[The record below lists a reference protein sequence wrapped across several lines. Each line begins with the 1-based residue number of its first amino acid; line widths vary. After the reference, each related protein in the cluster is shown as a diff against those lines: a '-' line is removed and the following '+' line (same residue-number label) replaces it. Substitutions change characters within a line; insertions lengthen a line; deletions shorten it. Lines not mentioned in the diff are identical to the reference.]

1 MEISQ
6 ASPRRAVL
14 LSLLWGFLLPQVI
27 LVVLNLRGW
36 ALISGEANQ
45 QELSA
50 ALALFC
56 LQLAIILVGAVVYWL
71 QRKGEY
77 RIGWKA
83 ALASLIAHAGYM
95 WLFVINVENII
106 PDSIQPWILNEGD
119 VGRWN
124 ITLFMPGAFLSLYAL
139 SSYFFSSIK
148 GAKSNL
154 IVLFATIGMPVA
166 WYLLV
171 SLMQPAWLGQY
182 AVVGS
187 VMVGTLIVVIFLGAI
202 IRLFDKV
209 IHQPVSTNLVEK
221 HYIIAFL
228 IGLAAPLG
236 GLALNH
242 KIPFPADF
250 QSMGVYVLT
259 VVNGLVLLVKPIE
272 SRFAPLKLFLRCI
285 TFPFIF
291 YFFLV
296 FLPFLPLSLIAIL
309 AVGTGFLMLTPLALG
324 LFQSRI
330 TLTEYNFAKVCVGQ
344 PKAILIS
351 ISGLLVLPACFLAQA
366 VLDKNALDYSL
377 EYFYSHDIWGE
388 APSESA
394 MERSAKT
401 LLQLRDRKS
410 GIQLPYISGLYNTV
424 VFGNLVLSDKKIS
437 RMYQLLTNG
446 DLPEER
452 ASVFGA
458 RGQSGRVLRGGVIAP
473 SQDVKISNV
482 AFSTSATGSS
492 TARLTLQ
499 NLSDDTHSLFVDQL
513 HLPEG
518 VFVSG
523 LRLKIDGEWESGRI
537 FDRKTALWVFQKIT
551 EVRRDPA
558 LLYYLSPTSAEL
570 RVYPFP
576 SAGIREVEI
585 DFEYHP
591 GMDSLLKIG
600 DQVIDLNPSLNFPSI
615 VNQAGKDL
623 VGDKLSDLAFQ
634 RSPYIHFILD
644 YSKQSKT
651 ETKDYVDKIVRVSEE
666 LDIPQ
671 LRVSAANIAV
681 SKRDK
686 AELLTVADPDSIARY
701 IESIQLPEAGG
712 LWIQQAMAKEILNVD
727 ETIDE
732 DNFNRRPVFVVVGGK
747 RSINSGDVLLDAW
760 NWLIPDMTEW
770 YSYTDG
776 QLNKQHVRSDE
787 QSSQENRSELSS
799 VIAIRQGSKI
809 SILSADGSSVFEST
823 EGKEIRIFDPLGNR
837 FTAVSVNNLTP
848 LPDLKWVNHA
858 EIWSEWRRINLN
870 PSDLETERSA
880 FLKASREQTLLLPL
894 TSFIVVE
901 SPSQWEMLKRKEKQS
916 ISNHSGLD
924 FEEEQQTPEPPW
936 WLLLAGLLVFLYFRE
951 RKAIALSQAGP

>member
-14 LSLLWGFLLPQVI
+14 LSLLWGFLLPQFI

-36 ALISGEANQ
+36 TLIRGEANQ

-56 LQLAIILVGAVVYWL
+56 LQLVIILVGAVVYWL
-71 QRKGEY
+71 QRKGKFQ
-77 RIGWKA
+77 IGWKA
-83 ALASLIAHAGYM
+83 ALASLIAHAAYM

-106 PDSIQPWILNEGD
+106 PNSIQPWILNEGD

-139 SSYFFSSIK
+139 SNYFFSSIK

-171 SLMQPAWLGQY
+171 SLTQPAWLGQY

-187 VMVGTLIVVIFLGAI
+187 VIVGTLIVVSFLGAI
-202 IRLFDKV
+202 IRLFDNA
-209 IHQPVSTNLVEK
+209 IHKPVSTNLVEK

-250 QSMGVYVLT
+250 QSIGVYVLT
-259 VVNGLVLLVKPIE
+259 VINGLVLLVKPIE
-272 SRFAPLKLFLRCI
+272 SQFAPLKLFLRCI

-291 YFFLV
+291 YFFVV

-351 ISGLLVLPACFLAQA
+351 ISGLLVLPAYFLAQA
-366 VLDKNALDYSL
+366 VLDKNALDSSL
-377 EYFYSHDIWGE
+377 EYFYSHDISGE
-388 APSESA
+388 APSESE

-458 RGQSGRVLRGGVIAP
+458 RGQSRRGLRGGVIAP
-473 SQDVKISNV
+473 NQDVKISNV
-482 AFSTSATGSS
+482 EVSTSATGSS

-558 LLYYLSPTSAEL
+558 LLYYLSPTTAEL

-600 DQVIDLNPSLNFPSI
+600 DQVFDLNPSLNFPSI

-651 ETKDYVDKIVRVSEE
+651 ETKDYVDKIVRVSAE

-686 AELLTVADPDSIARY
+686 AELLTVADRDSIARY

-712 LWIQQAMAKEILNVD
+712 LWIQQAMAKEILKVD
-727 ETIDE
+727 ETTNE

-776 QLNKQHVRSDE
+776 HLKKHHLRSDE
-787 QSSQENRSELSS
+787 QSPQENRSELNS
-799 VIAIRQGSKI
+799 VIAIKQGSKI

-823 EGKEIRIFDPLGNR
+823 EGKEIRIFDPPGNR
-837 FTAVSVNNLTP
+837 FTAASVNNVNP
-848 LPDLKWVNHA
+848 LPDLKWANHA

-880 FLKASREQTLLLPL
+880 FLKASREQSLLLPL

-951 RKAIALSQAGP
+951 RKAIPLPQAGP